1 MDHRKDQ
8 SRRIQHD
15 ICFLHTVIFKIV
27 ASDKIHIF
35 MQSIQWRDQIL
46 SWSGRIVRF
55 TCGHVQT
62 QFMEERLQV
71 CGNLSAC
78 LFLNISSAIR
88 KNFLLVNIP
97 DLFHIGTDGLIKYF
111 LSVNLCFYITGCRM
125 NLSHLRIFIHIWSFR
140 PDCFVSILTADL
152 FVLDPLAEI
161 SDIFFA
167 FISFEN
173 DFISFNSKLF
183 YQNIFYRIQ
192 FLQIADRKIIPL
204 VRSVCIQIVIGRG
217 CTVLIQ
223 PVCLA
228 FRQERFE
235 INLNLICLR
244 FLHHRKHLFNDP
256 GISLFVC
263 TDNGGILR
271 LGT

>member
-1 MDHRKDQ
+1 MKN
-8 SRRIQHD
+8 
-15 ICFLHTVIFKIV
+15 F
-27 ASDKIHIF
+27 
-35 MQSIQWRDQIL
+35 
-46 SWSGRIVRF
+46 RF
-55 TCGHVQT
+55 FT
-62 QFMEERLQV
+62 RP
-71 CGNLSAC
+71 C

-152 FVLDPLAEI
+152 FVLDPPAEI

-183 YQNIFYRIQ
+183 YQNNFSSASPIPTTVTM
-192 FLQIADRKIIPL
+192 IAGFRPAT
-204 VRSVCIQIVIGRG
+204 GRF
-217 CTVLIQ
+217 Q
-223 PVCLA
+223 PP
-228 FRQERFE
+228 
-235 INLNLICLR
+235 ICCS
-244 FLHHRKHLFNDP
+244 P
-256 GISLFVC
+256 S
-263 TDNGGILR
+263 TILC
-271 LGT
+271 

>member
-1 MDHRKDQ
+1 
-8 SRRIQHD
+8 
-15 ICFLHTVIFKIV
+15 
-27 ASDKIHIF
+27 
-35 MQSIQWRDQIL
+35 
-46 SWSGRIVRF
+46 
-55 TCGHVQT
+55 
-62 QFMEERLQV
+62 MEERLQV
-71 CGNLSAC
+71 
-78 LFLNISSAIR
+78 FLNISSAIR

-140 PDCFVSILTADL
+140 PDCFVSILT
-152 FVLDPLAEI
+152 AEI

>member
-1 MDHRKDQ
+1 
-8 SRRIQHD
+8 
-15 ICFLHTVIFKIV
+15 
-27 ASDKIHIF
+27 
-35 MQSIQWRDQIL
+35 
-46 SWSGRIVRF
+46 
-55 TCGHVQT
+55 
-62 QFMEERLQV
+62 MEERLQV

-78 LFLNISSAIR
+78 LFLNIASAVR
-88 KNFLLVNIP
+88 KNFFLVNIP
-97 DLFHIGTDGLIKYF
+97 DLFHIGADCLIKYF

-125 NLSHLRIFIHIWSFR
+125 NLSHLRIFIHIRSFR

-256 GISLFVC
+256 GISLLVC

-271 LGT
+271 LCT